1 VSRLRALAVMLFAG
15 FLLRSAARAVVDA
28 QTLESFN
35 QLADAAV
42 AERDARTVR
51 AQALM
56 DPLGIKLPDV
66 P

>member
-1 VSRLRALAVMLFAG
+1 
-15 FLLRSAARAVVDA
+15 VVDA

-51 AQALM
+51 AQAVM
-56 DPLGIKLPDV
+56 DALGMKLPDV